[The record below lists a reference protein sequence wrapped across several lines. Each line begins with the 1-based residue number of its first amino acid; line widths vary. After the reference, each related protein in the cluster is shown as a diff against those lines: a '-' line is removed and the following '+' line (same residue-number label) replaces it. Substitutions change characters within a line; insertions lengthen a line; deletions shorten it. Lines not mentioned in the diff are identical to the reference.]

1 MVKHMRVRK
10 SATRVTRVKWGTL
23 AMAAALALPGALAGQ
38 QRADATP
45 GLASYVVGEALPP
58 VEEGTPLVRMTLD
71 DAIARALES
80 NLDIQTVNLAPRIQR
95 YSLLSA
101 EAAFSPTFATTIG
114 YNNQKSQSTSQLD
127 AGTGVT
133 QVTNQTQT
141 FNMSLTKP
149 MTWMGGRLS
158 ANFNNRRTETNSAFT
173 TLNPSY
179 NSTFSLNYSQP
190 LLAGMKIDGERAA
203 VQTQEIQGQ
212 ITDLQVRS
220 QVANITNRVRAAYWA
235 LRATI
240 EQVEIQR
247 RNLAQ
252 ARQLLAQDSLQVRLG
267 RMTEIQML
275 QAEAQVASAEQALL
289 NAQVQW
295 HNQELSFK
303 SLLVSG
309 PEDALLGET
318 IDPTDQPTDTEHEVE
333 LPAAIDVAL
342 RERTDIRQ
350 DRRLRDISQVNLDV
364 TTSSTL
370 PDLTLSAGYSLQGVG
385 GNLYSRDGIG
395 GAAQL
400 VQEGGYWDGL
410 EAIRALETP
419 TWSITLNGSY
429 PIGTNPNKSNLERA
443 RLQLQ
448 QTELALK
455 SQELT
460 IITEV
465 TNAGYAVRNAYLQL
479 QAARRAREAA
489 ERSFQGELQRF
500 GVGAATNYEVVQ
512 SQNQLTGTRLS
523 ELQAVINHV
532 NAIAEFERVQ
542 RYGG

>member
-1 MVKHMRVRK
+1 MVKHMRGAGV
-10 SATRVTRVKWGTL
+10 G
-23 AMAAALALPGALAGQ
+23 ALALALVFPGVLAAQ
-38 QRADATP
+38 QVPDTTRP
-45 GLASYVVGEALPP
+45 GLAPYLVGEALPP
-58 VEEGTPLVRMTLD
+58 VDEGTPLVAMTLD
-71 DAIARALES
+71 DAIARALQS
-80 NLDIQTVNLAPRIQR
+80 NLDIQTVNLAPKIQR

-101 EAAFSPTFATTIG
+101 QAAFSPTFNTTVG
-114 YNNQKSQSTSQLD
+114 YNNQRSQSTSQLD
-127 AGTGVT
+127 AGSGVS
-133 QVTNQTQT
+133 QVTNETQT

-158 ANFNNRRTETNSAFT
+158 ANFNNRRTATNSQFT
-173 TLNPSY
+173 TRNPSY

-190 LLAGMKIDGERAA
+190 LLSGLRIDNQRAA
-203 VQTQEIQGQ
+203 LQTQEIQGQ

-220 QVANITNRVRAAYWA
+220 QVANITNRVRSGYWA

-275 QAEAQVASAEQALL
+275 QAEAQVASAEQSLL

-295 HNQELSFK
+295 HTQDLSFK

-309 PEDALLGET
+309 PEDALLAET
-318 IDPTDQPTDTEHEVE
+318 INPTDKPNDQEHEVD
-333 LPAAIDVAL
+333 LQAAIDVAL
-342 RERTDIRQ
+342 RERTDIGQERRQ
-350 DRRLRDISQVNLDV
+350 RDISQVGLDV
-364 TTSSTL
+364 TKSNTL
-370 PDLTLSAGYSLQGVG
+370 PDLTLTAGYSLQGVG

-410 EAIRALETP
+410 QSIRDFETP
-419 TWSITLNGSY
+419 TWSLTLNGSY
-429 PIGTNPNKSNLERA
+429 PIGTNPNKTDLERA
-443 RLQLQ
+443 KLQLQ

-460 IITEV
+460 IITQV

-500 GVGAATNYEVVQ
+500 NVGAATNYEVVQ
-512 SQNQLTGTRLS
+512 SQNQLTTARLS

-542 RYGG
+542 HYGA

>member
-1 MVKHMRVRK
+1 MVNHMRGARI
-10 SATRVTRVKWGTL
+10 G
-23 AMAAALALPGALAGQ
+23 ALALALAVPGILAGQ
-38 QRADATP
+38 QVRDTTP
-45 GLASYVVGEALPP
+45 GLEPYIVGEALPP
-58 VEEGTPLVRMTLD
+58 VEDGTPIVPMSLE
-71 DAIARALES
+71 DAIARALQS

-101 EAAFSPTFATTIG
+101 QAAFTPTFSTTVG
-114 YNNQKSQSTSQLD
+114 YNNQRSQSTSQLD
-127 AGTGVT
+127 AGAGVT
-133 QVTNQTQT
+133 QVTNETQT
-141 FNMSLTKP
+141 FNMSLAKP
-149 MTWMGGRLS
+149 MTFMGGRLN
-158 ANFNNRRTETNSAFT
+158 ANFNNRRTATNSAFST
-173 TLNPSY
+173 RNPSY

-190 LLAGMKIDGERAA
+190 LLAGLKIDNQRAA
-203 VQTQEIQGQ
+203 LQTQEIQGQ

-220 QVANITNRVRAAYWA
+220 QVANITNRVRSSYWG

-240 EQVEIQR
+240 ELVEIQR

-252 ARQLLAQDSLQVRLG
+252 AHELLRQDSLQVRLG

-309 PEDALLGET
+309 PEDELLLET
-318 IDPTDQPTDTEHEVE
+318 INPTDQPTDTEHQVD
-333 LPAAIDVAL
+333 LPAAIDLAL

-350 DRRLRDISQVNLDV
+350 ERRQRDISQVGLDV
-364 TTSSTL
+364 TKSNAL

-395 GAAQL
+395 GTAQL
-400 VQEGGYWDGL
+400 VQEGTYWDGL
-410 EAIRALETP
+410 QSIGNFQTP
-419 TWSITLNGSY
+419 TWSVTLNGSY
-429 PIGTNPNKSNLERA
+429 PIGSNPNKNDLERA

-448 QTELALK
+448 QTDLALK

-460 IITEV
+460 IITQV

-489 ERSFQGELQRF
+489 ERSFQGELQRLA
-500 GVGAATNYEVVQ
+500 VGAATNFEVVQ
-512 SQNQLTGTRLS
+512 SQNQLTTARLS

>member
-1 MVKHMRVRK
+1 M
-10 SATRVTRVKWGTL
+10 GL
-23 AMAAALALPGALAGQ
+23 LALTLVGTRGLAAQ
-38 QRADATP
+38 QRTDTLP
-45 GLASYVVGEALPP
+45 GLAPYVVGQALPP
-58 VEEGTPLVRMTLD
+58 VEEGTPLVQMSLD
-71 DAIARALES
+71 DAIARALQS
-80 NLDIQTVNLAPRIQR
+80 NLDIQTVNLAPRIQQ

-101 EAAFSPTFATTIG
+101 QAAFSPTFSTTVG
-114 YNNQKSQSTSQLD
+114 YNNQRSQPTSQLD
-127 AGTGVT
+127 AGTGVS
-133 QVTNQTQT
+133 QVTNETQT
-141 FNMSLTKP
+141 FNMSLSKP
-149 MTWMGGRLS
+149 MSFWGGRLS
-158 ANFNNRRTETNSAFT
+158 ANFNNRRSQTNSAFT
-173 TLNPSY
+173 TRNPSY
-179 NSTFSLNYSQP
+179 NSTVSLNYSQP
-190 LLAGMKIDGERAA
+190 LLAGLKIDNQRAA
-203 VQTQEIQGQ
+203 LQTQEIQGQ

-220 QVANITNRVRAAYWA
+220 QVANITNRVRVAYWG
-235 LRATI
+235 LRAAI

-252 ARQLLAQDSLQVRLG
+252 AQELLRQDSLQVRLG

-295 HNQELSFK
+295 HNQDLAFK

-309 PEDALLGET
+309 PEDELLAET
-318 IDPTDQPTDTEHEVE
+318 IDPTDAPSDVEHTVD
-333 LPAAIDVAL
+333 LDAAIDAAL

-350 DRRLRDISQVNLDV
+350 QRRQRDISQVNLDV
-364 TTSSTL
+364 TQSTTL
-370 PDLTLSAGYSLQGVG
+370 PDLTVTAGYSLQGVG

-400 VQEGGYWDGL
+400 VQEGTYWDGL
-410 EAIRALETP
+410 QSIREFQTP
-419 TWSITLNGSY
+419 TWSVTLNGSY
-429 PIGTNPNKSNLERA
+429 PIGTNPNKTNLERA
-443 RLQLQ
+443 RLQLE
-448 QTELALK
+448 QTDLALK

-460 IITEV
+460 IITQV

-479 QAARRAREAA
+479 QAARRARVAA

-500 GVGAATNYEVVQ
+500 GVGAATNYEVMQ
-512 SQNQLTGTRLS
+512 SQNQLTAARLS

>member
-1 MVKHMRVRK
+1 MVKH
-10 SATRVTRVKWGTL
+10 TRGVGIGTL
-23 AMAAALALPGALAGQ
+23 ALALTVPGILAGQ
-38 QRADATP
+38 QVSDTTP
-45 GLASYVVGEALPP
+45 GLEPYVVGEALPP
-58 VEEGTPLVRMTLD
+58 VEEGTPLVSMSLD
-71 DAIARALES
+71 DAIARALQS

-101 EAAFSPTFATTIG
+101 QAAFSPTFSTTVG
-114 YNNQKSQSTSQLD
+114 YNNQKSQPTSQLD
-127 AGTGVT
+127 AGTGIS

-141 FNMSLTKP
+141 LNMSLTKP
-149 MTWMGGRLS
+149 MSWAGGRLS

-173 TLNPSY
+173 TRNPSY
-179 NSTFSLNYSQP
+179 NSTFSLNYAQP
-190 LLAGMKIDGERAA
+190 LLSGFKIDNQRAA
-203 VQTQEIQGQ
+203 LQTQEIQGQ

-220 QVANITNRVRAAYWA
+220 QVANITNRVRTAYWA

-240 EQVEIQR
+240 ELVEIQQ

-252 ARQLLAQDSLQVRLG
+252 AQELLRQDSLQVRLG

-289 NAQVQW
+289 NAQVAW

-309 PEDALLGET
+309 PEDELLVET
-318 IDPTDQPTDTEHEVE
+318 INPTDQPTDVEHEVD
-333 LPAAIDVAL
+333 LQSAIDLAL

-350 DRRLRDISQVNLDV
+350 ERRQRDISQVSLDV
-364 TTSSTL
+364 TKSNTL

-395 GAAQL
+395 GTAEL

-410 EAIRALETP
+410 QSIRQFETP
-419 TWSITLNGSY
+419 TWSVSLNGSY
-429 PIGTNPNKSNLERA
+429 PIGTNPNKTDLERA
-443 RLQLQ
+443 KLQLQ

-460 IITEV
+460 IITQV
-465 TNAGYAVRNAYLQL
+465 TNAGYAVSNAYLQL

-500 GVGAATNYEVVQ
+500 QVGAATNFEVVQ
-512 SQNQLTGTRLS
+512 AQNQLTSARLS